1 MCIRDRAVAADA
13 AAVTDLVNAAYGH
26 YVQRIGMQPGP
37 MREDYAEVIG
47 AADVVVADEDGALVG
62 VLVLRITDE
71 GFLID
76 NVAVHPSRQGSGL
89 GRALLEHAEAAAR
102 RAGFDSVY
110 LYTHERMSE
119 NLALYTRIGYVEYER
134 RSQGEFARVFL
145 RKHLT

>member
-1 MCIRDRAVAADA
+1 MLRPAIAADA
-13 AAVTDLVNAAYGH
+13 AAVTDLVDAAYGH

-119 NLALYTRIGYVEYER
+119 NLALYTRIGAVEYER

-145 RKHLT
+145 RKKLT